1 MISNRLKKQLDF
13 IIEIDKIKNVFR
25 MSYIADGSRR
35 ENDAEHSW
43 HLGIMAA
50 ILSEYI
56 KDDINISMVLKMVL
70 IHDLVEIY
78 AGDTFAFDEEGYLDK
93 SDREEKAAEELF
105 GRLPEDQ
112 KSEFKGLWEEFEQCK
127 TKEAKYAS
135 MLDRLQPLILDYAT
149 EGKGVKESNLTA
161 EKLYKRN
168 EITMEE
174 GPEEL
179 KELVDFL
186 IKEVTEK

>member
-13 IIEIDKIKNVFR
+13 IIEIDKIKNIFR

-43 HLGIMAA
+43 HLGIMTA
-50 ILSEYI
+50 ILSEYVE
-56 KDDINISMVLKMVL
+56 DDVDISKVLKMVL

-78 AGDTFAFDEEGYLDK
+78 AGDTFAFDEVGYIDK
-93 SDREEKAAEELF
+93 LDREEKAAEDLF
-105 GRLPEDQ
+105 GILPEDQ
-112 KSEFKGLWEEFEQCK
+112 KEEFKVLWKEFEECK
-127 TKEAKYAS
+127 TREAKFGA

-149 EGKGVKESNLTA
+149 KGKGVKESNLTA

-174 GPEEL
+174 GPEEF
-179 KELVDFL
+179 KELVKY
-186 IKEVTEK
+186 IIEEVTK

>member
-13 IIEIDKIKNVFR
+13 IIEIDKIKNIFR
-25 MSYIADGSRR
+25 MSYIVDGSRR

-43 HLGIMAA
+43 HLGIMTA
-50 ILSEYI
+50 ILSEYVEE
-56 KDDINISMVLKMVL
+56 DVDISKVLKMVL

-78 AGDTFAFDEEGYLDK
+78 AGDTFAFDEVGYIDK
-93 SDREEKAAEELF
+93 LDREEKAAEDLF
-105 GRLPEDQ
+105 GILPEDQ
-112 KSEFKGLWEEFEQCK
+112 KEEFKVLWKEFEECK
-127 TKEAKYAS
+127 TREAKFGA

-149 EGKGVKESNLTA
+149 KGKGVKESNLTA

-174 GPEEL
+174 GPEEF
-179 KELVDFL
+179 KELVKY
-186 IKEVTEK
+186 IIEEVTK

>member
-13 IIEIDKIKNVFR
+13 IIEIDKIKNIFR

-43 HLGIMAA
+43 HLGIMTA
-50 ILSEYI
+50 ILSEYVE
-56 KDDINISMVLKMVL
+56 DDVDISKVLKMVL

-78 AGDTFAFDEEGYLDK
+78 AGDTFAFDEVGYIDK
-93 SDREEKAAEELF
+93 LDREEKAAENLF
-105 GRLPEDQ
+105 GILPEDQ
-112 KSEFKGLWEEFEQCK
+112 KEEFKVLWEEFEECK
-127 TKEAKYAS
+127 TREAKFGA

-149 EGKGVKESNLTA
+149 KGKGVKESNLTA

-168 EITMEE
+168 KITMEE
-174 GPEEL
+174 GPEEF
-179 KELVDFL
+179 KELVKY
-186 IKEVTEK
+186 IIEEVTK

>member
-1 MISNRLKKQLDF
+1 
-13 IIEIDKIKNVFR
+13 

-43 HLGIMAA
+43 HLGIMTA
-50 ILSEYI
+50 ILSEYVE
-56 KDDINISMVLKMVL
+56 DDVDISKVLKMVL

-78 AGDTFAFDEEGYLDK
+78 AGDTFAFDEVGYIDK
-93 SDREEKAAEELF
+93 LDREEKAAEDLF
-105 GRLPEDQ
+105 GILPEDQ
-112 KSEFKGLWEEFEQCK
+112 KEEFKVLWKEFEECK
-127 TKEAKYAS
+127 TREAKFGA

-149 EGKGVKESNLTA
+149 KGKGVKESNLTA

-174 GPEEL
+174 GPEEF
-179 KELVDFL
+179 KELVKY
-186 IKEVTEK
+186 IIEEVTK

>member
-56 KDDINISMVLKMVL
+56 KDDINISMVLKWKKV
-70 IHDLVEIY
+70 
-78 AGDTFAFDEEGYLDK
+78 
-93 SDREEKAAEELF
+93 
-105 GRLPEDQ
+105 Q
-112 KSEFKGLWEEFEQCK
+112 K
-127 TKEAKYAS
+127 
-135 MLDRLQPLILDYAT
+135 
-149 EGKGVKESNLTA
+149 NL
-161 EKLYKRN
+161 KN
-168 EITMEE
+168 
-174 GPEEL
+174 
-179 KELVDFL
+179 
-186 IKEVTEK
+186 

>member
-13 IIEIDKIKNVFR
+13 IIEIDKIKNIFR

-43 HLGIMAA
+43 HLGIMTA
-50 ILSEYI
+50 ILSEYVEE
-56 KDDINISMVLKMVL
+56 DVDISKVLKMVL

-78 AGDTFAFDEEGYLDK
+78 AGDTFAFDEVGYIDK
-93 SDREEKAAEELF
+93 LDREEKAAEDLF
-105 GRLPEDQ
+105 GILPEDQ
-112 KSEFKGLWEEFEQCK
+112 KEEFKVLWKEFEECK
-127 TKEAKYAS
+127 TREAKFGA

-149 EGKGVKESNLTA
+149 KGKGVKESNLTA

-174 GPEEL
+174 GPEEF
-179 KELVDFL
+179 KELVKY
-186 IKEVTEK
+186 IIEEVTK

>member
-13 IIEIDKIKNVFR
+13 IIEIDKIKNIFR

-43 HLGIMAA
+43 HLGIMTV
-50 ILSEYI
+50 ILSEYVE
-56 KDDINISMVLKMVL
+56 DDVDISKVLKMVL

-78 AGDTFAFDEEGYLDK
+78 AGDTFAFDEVGYIDK
-93 SDREEKAAEELF
+93 LDREEKAAEDLF
-105 GRLPEDQ
+105 GILPEDQ
-112 KSEFKGLWEEFEQCK
+112 KEEFKVLWKEFEECK
-127 TKEAKYAS
+127 TREAKFGA

-149 EGKGVKESNLTA
+149 KGKGVKESNLTA

-174 GPEEL
+174 GPEEF
-179 KELVDFL
+179 KELVKY
-186 IKEVTEK
+186 IIEEVTK